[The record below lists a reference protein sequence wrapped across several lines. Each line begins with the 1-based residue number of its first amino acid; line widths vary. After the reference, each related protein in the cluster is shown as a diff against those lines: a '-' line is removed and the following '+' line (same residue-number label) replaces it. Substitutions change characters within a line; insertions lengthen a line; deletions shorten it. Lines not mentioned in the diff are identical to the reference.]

1 MFIDFMFCLFYSFL
15 NIENTVITGLM
26 FTSSNVVCAVSWLV
40 LIDFSSHYGLYFLA
54 FCIPGNF
61 LLDARHLKF
70 YFVVGCRI
78 FFNLIK
84 NIFELCFGMQLSYL
98 ETVVFSDLAFKL
110 C

>member
-1 MFIDFMFCLFYSFL
+1 MCIDFMFGLFCSFL

-26 FTSSNVVCAVSWLV
+26 FMSSNTLCAVSWLV
-40 LIDFSSHYGLYFLA
+40 LIAFSSHSGLCFLA

-78 FFNLIK
+78 FLHLIK
-84 NIFELCFGMQLSYL
+84 NIFELCFGMQ
-98 ETVVFSDLAFKL
+98 
-110 C
+110 

>member
-61 LLDARHLKF
+61 ARHLKF

-78 FFNLIK
+78 FLHLIK